1 MRYVNEAWTT
11 RITRDPAVMAGRP
24 CIRGMRVT
32 VGALLAQLAAGR
44 SHEQVLEEFPYLE
57 RADILAALAFAAWRV
72 DEQDVSLAKRAAS

>member
-1 MRYVNEAWTT
+1 MNEAWTT
-11 RITRDPAVMAGRP
+11 RITQDPAVMAGRP

-72 DEQDVSLAKRAAS
+72 DEQDESLAKRAAS